1 MGSLRLTVCA
11 GLLVAGAFA
20 PALDTNGAAGPADRL
35 EDTGHSRVAT
45 TTSAPTDDKSVGG
58 RSRTGSGTG
67 DAVGRSPGAD
77 DPSTGDPSAD
87 GSAAGDSGVVPAPAT
102 PTPPAS
108 ASASASAQAVPKTP
122 GTAHAVTGLVLAAA
136 AAVAVVLLPRALGR
150 DRARRTH
157 RGTD

>member
-1 MGSLRLTVCA
+1 MGSLRLTVCS

-20 PALDTNGAAGPADRL
+20 PALDTTAAGPADRL
-35 EDTGHSRVAT
+35 EDAGHSRVAM

-58 RSRTGSGTG
+58 RSWTGSGTG
-67 DAVGRSPGAD
+67 DATGRNPSAD
-77 DPSTGDPSAD
+77 DPTTGDPSAD

-102 PTPPAS
+102 PTP
-108 ASASASAQAVPKTP
+108 SASASAQAVPKTP